1 MHSAS
6 PLQERFLSRLRDLGV
21 GDAPS
26 HLLVAVSGGCDSV
39 ALLHLLR
46 EASRAISLTLSV
58 AHLDHGMR
66 PGSAGDARW
75 VRGLCAAW
83 DLPHFERRLPE
94 APRSEADARAAR
106 YDFLRELAA
115 RIGAGLVATAHS
127 ADDQAE
133 TVLFRAARGT
143 GLRGLS
149 GIPARTR
156 SGLIR
161 PLLPFWR
168 AEIRAYAAAHELRWR
183 TDPTNRDLRFARNRI
198 RRRILPELERFVAPG
213 ARRNLVALAALAAE
227 ADAALRRLARDAEAT
242 LVRRD
247 GTDFLLARARLRDYD
262 PALASRVLRS
272 VLRRSG
278 SAPGR
283 AGTRAALQF
292 INDAPSGRRMRL
304 PGGVAI
310 AIEFGDA
317 RVSRISDPGADEP
330 VEIDATDRGAVRS
343 FRLGGS
349 SYRLRVG
356 DAAPTRPDGWTVRL
370 DPRDTRFPLR
380 IRAWRPGDRVTT
392 TGGTKSLK
400 KLFLEER
407 IPRSRRATLPVLTD
421 ATGRV
426 LWVAGIARDLLTMPR
441 GDERAFS
448 LTIVND

>member
-1 MHSAS
+1 M
-6 PLQERFLSRLRDLGV
+6 P
-21 GDAPS
+21 
-26 HLLVAVSGGCDSV
+26 
-39 ALLHLLR
+39 
-46 EASRAISLTLSV
+46 LTLSV

-66 PGSAGDARW
+66 PSSAGDALW

-83 DLPHFERRLPE
+83 ELPHLDHRLDE
-94 APRSEADARAAR
+94 APRSEAAAR
-106 YDFLRELAA
+106 TARYAFLREKAERVGAA
-115 RIGAGLVATAHS
+115 LIATAHT

-143 GLRGLS
+143 GLRGLA

-183 TDPTNRDLRFARNRI
+183 TDPTNRELRYARNRI

-213 ARRNLVALAALAAE
+213 ARRNLVALGALAAE
-227 ADAALRRLARDAEAT
+227 ADAVLRRLAREAEAA
-242 LVRRD
+242 LVRREGD
-247 GTDFLLARARLRDYD
+247 EFLLARDRLRDYD
-262 PALASRVLRS
+262 PAVASRVLRS

-278 SAPGR
+278 SAPDR

-292 INDAPSGRRMRL
+292 ITDAPSGRHMRL
-304 PGGVAI
+304 PSGVVV
-310 AIEFGDA
+310 AIEFGHA

-330 VEIDATDRGAVRS
+330 VEIDAADQGAVRS

-349 SYRLRVG
+349 SYRLVVG

-370 DPRDTRFPLR
+370 DARDTRFPLR

-426 LWVAGIARDLLTMPR
+426 LWVAGIERDLLTVPR
-441 GDERAFS
+441 GDELAFS